1 MGVSVERTHDG
12 MVNNCEREDDRDRRV
27 FGLCYGGKNVV
38 QPNKLGVFS
47 QRTHTHRLWDI
58 LGEQSFFCVP
68 SQEHRPIPSAICHAS
83 DISRD
88 RRRGFNIVQS
98 TDCERLGTVADVPRS
113 NSIKLSASTQQPT
126 HC

>member
-1 MGVSVERTHDG
+1 MLS
-12 MVNNCEREDDRDRRV
+12 
-27 FGLCYGGKNVV
+27 
-38 QPNKLGVFS
+38 S
-47 QRTHTHRLWDI
+47 QINWACFHSAHTHIDFGTFWANKA
-58 LGEQSFFCVP
+58 SFCVP